1 MQIRTSART
10 PTRAAGGG
18 PAAGERDRRT
28 RRYDPGRRER
38 LIAAALEVV
47 AEHGVAGASHRVIAR
62 AADVPL
68 GSTTY
73 HFRTLD
79 DLLAAAFTRHAEA
92 IADALEERM
101 RAAPDREAALESL
114 AQHLARDLLAPERA
128 LVLAVELYL
137 AAARRP
143 GLRAVTEAWMLRS
156 RRALERHFDPVTAR
170 ELDALVEGLVL
181 HQALSTDPLSAAQI
195 RHALHRITR

>member
-1 MQIRTSART
+1 MI
-10 PTRAAGGG
+10 
-18 PAAGERDRRT
+18 
-28 RRYDPGRRER
+28 
-38 LIAAALEVV
+38 

-79 DLLAAAFTRHAEA
+79 DLLAAAFSHHAQV
-92 IADALEERM
+92 IADALEKRM
-101 RAAPDREAALESL
+101 RAAADREAALESL

-143 GLRAVTEAWMLRS
+143 ELRTVTESWMLRS

-181 HQALSTDPLSAAQI
+181 HQALSTDPLSAAQV
-195 RHALHRITR
+195 RHALRRITR